1 MSIEIVW
8 RKTLNTEIAGQYIRC
23 SSDTFMSKREKRRRR
38 RRRRR
43 RRKCDIRASGRRSKS
58 HYV

>member
-38 RRRRR
+38 R
-43 RRKCDIRASGRRSKS
+43 KCDIRASGRRSKS

>member
-38 RRRRR
+38 RRR
-43 RRKCDIRASGRRSKS
+43 KCDIRASGRRSKS